1 MFYFVIFNSSISK
14 CNNPNKRIL
23 TTLLYGSVGYI
34 CFHAILSSTDSKFL
48 EILRKYFWS
57 LAILDLIAC
66 IYLYNEFCESL
77 NFQDNI
83 FTKLLNVIATL
94 FEKLLNSSY
103 KVSNIDY
110 NDDDFNNLDD
120 DDDNVNDKLQ
130 GILKKRRVVIDEDN
144 NDVREYNKNTSINDD
159 TDLAGNNSN
168 KLVKEINKNNT
179 ELDSLNKQLEQ
190 LQTTHTNDQ
199 KLSTDINQIRKRTQL
214 QKNKDLVNVNFNY
227 DPSVNLDEQDNLEL
241 ENFTMDDLNSKN
253 NQQVNT
259 QFESYTNTLSSENVK
274 QNFQKQMEEF
284 NKQKQ
289 NILEKELNKKEQN
302 INTAYSPNI
311 DTASTVSANTDLG
324 SMLDFDMDDFAKSI

>member
-94 FEKLLNSSY
+94 FEKLLNNSY

-110 NDDDFNNLDD
+110 EDDFNNLDD
-120 DDDNVNDKLQ
+120 DNDNVNDKLQ

-168 KLVKEINKNNT
+168 KLVKQINKNNT

-190 LQTTHTNDQ
+190 LQTEHINDN
-199 KLSTDINQIRKRTQL
+199 KLSTDINQIRKRTQI

-253 NQQVNT
+253 NQHVNT

-302 INTAYSPNI
+302 INVAYSPNI